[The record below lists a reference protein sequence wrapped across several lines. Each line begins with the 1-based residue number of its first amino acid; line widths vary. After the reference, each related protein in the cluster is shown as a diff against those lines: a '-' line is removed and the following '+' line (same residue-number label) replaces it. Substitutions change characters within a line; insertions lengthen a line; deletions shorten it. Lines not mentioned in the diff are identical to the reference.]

1 MKTIE
6 FAEIPGWKFEIDEIS
21 AGVYKVA
28 GKDSCD
34 RSVEKIGF
42 DANAMLEDCKK
53 YASQFVGEKN

>member
-6 FAEIPGWKFEIDEIS
+6 FTEIPGWKFEIDEIS

-28 GKDSCD
+28 GKDNCD

-42 DANAMLEDCKK
+42 DVNVMREACKK
-53 YASQFVGEKN
+53 FASQFVGEKN